1 MDATDDNA
9 NTRTSTPQTPQQA
22 AAPSAGVNAAA
33 SMSNPAGTSPFGPD
47 AASILATEHW
57 SLLGTRSMLWNE
69 AASRITVF
77 LTVLSAAM
85 VALALLADATGFGP
99 QTIAIVLVVLSVVL
113 FLGVATHARLV
124 QVNSDEKQTVLA
136 MNRLRHAY
144 LEIAPGLEPYF
155 TAGHHDDEQGFL
167 TTYQLASP
175 SVLRPRAA
183 FVVATPTVIA
193 IVDAALATAV
203 AALVARVA
211 GAPTAAVVV
220 AGAAAFVAVG
230 GALLRVQRQS
240 MDPLRGTTPRFPT
253 PASTEDSSRTR

>member
-1 MDATDDNA
+1 MDAADDSANA
-9 NTRTSTPQTPQQA
+9 NTTTSRQATAPAAGVTA
-22 AAPSAGVNAAA
+22 AAAR
-33 SMSNPAGTSPFGPD
+33 PAGTSPFGPD
-47 AASILATEHW
+47 GVTILTTEHW
-57 SLLGTRSMLWNE
+57 SLLGTRSMLWSE
-69 AASRITVF
+69 AVNRTTVF

-99 QTIAIVLVVLSVVL
+99 QTTTLALAVLPVVL
-113 FLGVATHARLV
+113 FLGIATHARLL

-144 LEIAPGLEPYF
+144 LEIAPDLEPYF

-183 FVVATPTVIA
+183 FVVATPTVVA
-193 IVDAALATAV
+193 VVDAALATVIAM
-203 AALVARVA
+203 LVAQVA
-211 GAPTAAVVV
+211 GASTAAVVV
-220 AGAAAFVAVG
+220 AGAAAFVVVG
-230 GALLRVQRQS
+230 GALLGLQRQS

-253 PASTEDSSRTR
+253 PAEDLSRTC